1 MNQGPFQPPF
11 SNAISS
17 PDPDHQTPGSTVF
30 NPAIQNSYEPILH
43 SHPPKTHLEQEPY
56 GPPSRKL
63 QYDYPYRK
71 ERTRG
76 RGKQLSGK
84 LDRRP
89 LGGKHALKE
98 RMRTRGTKS
107 KKNSYKQG
115 NVSGTRRV
123 NFTGVRGLKKKTI
136 TNLKTCSMK
145 NTISKFKFEI
155 AALGPRQALKAL
167 ADKNPRERSINA
179 IYQARPGMRRNHTA
193 KMLRPYESFRALD
206 PNFHQH
212 NLGRFN
218 SRGLTISNLF

>member
-1 MNQGPFQPPF
+1 M
-11 SNAISS
+11 
-17 PDPDHQTPGSTVF
+17 
-30 NPAIQNSYEPILH
+30 LH
-43 SHPPKTHLEQEPY
+43 SHPPKSHLEQEAY
-56 GPPSRKL
+56 RPPSRKL
-63 QYDYPYRK
+63 HYDYPYRK

-89 LGGKHALKE
+89 LGGKHGLKE

-123 NFTGVRGLKKKTI
+123 NFTGARGVKKKTV
-136 TNLKTCSMK
+136 TNMKTCSMK

-155 AALGPRQALKAL
+155 TALGPRQTIKGLV
-167 ADKNPRERSINA
+167 DKNARERSINA
-179 IYQARPGMRRNHTA
+179 IYHARPGMRRNHTA

-206 PNFHQH
+206 PTFHQH

-218 SRGLTISNLF
+218 FGGLTNKTFCLKD